1 MNALFISTLVV
12 SIIYTIVPN
21 FYNRNLSK
29 SVIKKFNTKEKEIAL
44 TFDDGP
50 DSRYTLELLKIL
62 KRNNVKC
69 TFFLVAERTFKN
81 EGVFQ
86 KIIKDGHNI
95 GLHSYNHKSAW
106 LSLPNKTKKDFYNS
120 IKTFNKLGENVK
132 YFRPPWGTFNLLTK
146 YYANKYHLKTILWN
160 KNAKDWKKSTSSED
174 IINRLLKDIRNGDII
189 VLHDC
194 NGKKDTPVNVLKA
207 LEIVIPKLKKE
218 GYKFVTIDE
227 VFGGVK
233 GEVS

>member
-1 MNALFISTLVV
+1 MNTLVI
-12 SIIYTIVPN
+12 SILVVLLIYTIVPN

-29 SVIKKFNTKEKEIAL
+29 SVIKKINTKEKEIAL

-50 DSRYTLELLKIL
+50 DSRYTLQLLKIL
-62 KRNNVKC
+62 KNNNVKC
-69 TFFLVAERTFKN
+69 TFFLVAERILKN
-81 EGVFQ
+81 KKAFQ
-86 KIIKDGHNI
+86 KIIEDGHNV
-95 GLHSYNHKSAW
+95 GVHSYNHKSAW
-106 LSLPNKTKKDFYNS
+106 LSLPNKTKKDFYKS
-120 IKTFNKLGENVK
+120 IMTFNKLGEDVK

-146 YYANKYHLKTILWN
+146 YYANKCNLKTILWT
-160 KNAKDWKKSTSSED
+160 KNAKDWRKSTSSED
-174 IINRLLKDIRNGDII
+174 IINRLLKDIKNGDII

-194 NGKKDTPVNVLKA
+194 NGKKDTPANVLKA
-207 LEIVIPKLKKE
+207 LEVVIPKLKKE